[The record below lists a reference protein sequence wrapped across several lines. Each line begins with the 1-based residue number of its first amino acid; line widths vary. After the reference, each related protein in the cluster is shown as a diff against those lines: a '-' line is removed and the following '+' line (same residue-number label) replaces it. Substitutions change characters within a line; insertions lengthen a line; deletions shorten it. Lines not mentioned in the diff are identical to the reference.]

1 MKYLCLA
8 YGDEKDWKQ
17 LSKAEQ
23 DALLAQ
29 DDVLRQR
36 GDLVAAVEPSAT
48 TVRAWDG
55 VPKATKGGFA
65 ESQVPLAG
73 FSIIDAPD
81 LERAIE
87 LVADTPC
94 ARAGGAVELHPIDR
108 INDHGAR
115 SADILGQEARATIEP
130 IPTPT
135 PTLGDEH
142 RRLEVFLGQWTVT
155 GESVDVATGALGVPV
170 TGEESYVFLPGRFF
184 LLGHWDR
191 RFASGTRHIG
201 MTTIRYDAAARVYM
215 ASNVDNLG
223 FARTYL
229 VTPDDDV
236 WYFTGDWERATM
248 RFGDDSRTM
257 TIDWEVTK
265 DGSTWLPLCH
275 LEATKAA

>member
-8 YGDEKDWKQ
+8 YGDEKDWRR

-29 DDVLRQR
+29 DEVLRQR

-55 VPKATKGGFA
+55 VPKATSGGFA

-73 FSIIDAPD
+73 FSIIEAPD

-94 ARAGGAVELHPIDR
+94 ARAGGAVELHPIDQ
-108 INDHGAR
+108 INDQGAR
-115 SADILGQEARATIEP
+115 PADILANDTPVTPEP
-130 IPTPT
+130 A

-142 RRLEVFLGQWTVT
+142 RRLAAFVGMWTVT
-155 GESVDVATGALGVPV
+155 GENLDGAGAAPNAAV
-170 TGEESYVFLPGRFF
+170 TGEESYVFLPGGFF

-191 RFASGTRHIG
+191 RFANGGRHIG
-201 MTTIRYDAAARVYM
+201 MTTIRYDATTRAYSAY
-215 ASNVDNLG
+215 NVDNLG
-223 FARTYL
+223 FARTYA
-229 VTPDDDV
+229 VTPRDGE
-236 WYFTGDWERATM
+236 WSFTGEWERATM
-248 RFGDDSRTM
+248 RFGEDGRTM
-257 TIDWEVTK
+257 TIDWEVTR

-275 LEATKAA
+275 LEATKTG

>member
-8 YGDEKDWKQ
+8 YGDEKDWRR

-29 DDVLRQR
+29 DEVLRQR

-115 SADILGQEARATIEP
+115 SADILGQEARATPEP
-130 IPTPT
+130 IPTPPPT

-155 GESVDVATGALGVPV
+155 GE
-170 TGEESYVFLPGRFF
+170 
-184 LLGHWDR
+184 
-191 RFASGTRHIG
+191 
-201 MTTIRYDAAARVYM
+201 
-215 ASNVDNLG
+215 
-223 FARTYL
+223 
-229 VTPDDDV
+229 
-236 WYFTGDWERATM
+236 
-248 RFGDDSRTM
+248 
-257 TIDWEVTK
+257 
-265 DGSTWLPLCH
+265 
-275 LEATKAA
+275 

>member
-8 YGDEKDWKQ
+8 YGDEKDWQQ

-29 DDVLRQR
+29 DDVLRRR

-73 FSIIDAPD
+73 FSIIEAPD

-94 ARAGGAVELHPIDR
+94 ARAGGAVELHPIDQ
-108 INDHGAR
+108 INDHGSRPVDIIAR
-115 SADILGQEARATIEP
+115 EPHSAPELA
-130 IPTPT
+130 

-142 RRLEVFLGQWTVT
+142 RRLSPFVGQWTVT
-155 GESVDVATGALGVPV
+155 GENGEGAVSAPNAPV
-170 TGEESYVFLPGRFF
+170 TGTESYVFLPGGFF

-191 RFASGTRHIG
+191 RIGADGRHIG
-201 MTTIRYDAAARVYM
+201 MTTIRYDPATGVYT
-215 ASNVDNLG
+215 ASNIDNMG
-223 FARTYL
+223 YARTYQ
-229 VTPDDDV
+229 VTPHDDV
-236 WYFTGDWERATM
+236 WSFSGEWERATM
-248 RFGDDSRTM
+248 RFGDEGGTM
-257 TIDWEVTK
+257 TIDWEITR
-265 DGSTWLPLCH
+265 DGSTWRPLCH
-275 LEATKAA
+275 LIGTKSADG